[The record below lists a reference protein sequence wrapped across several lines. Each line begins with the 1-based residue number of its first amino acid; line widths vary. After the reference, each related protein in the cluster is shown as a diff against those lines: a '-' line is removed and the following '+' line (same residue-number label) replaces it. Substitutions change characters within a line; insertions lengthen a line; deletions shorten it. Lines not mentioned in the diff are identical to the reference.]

1 MPVVPANV
9 TQAVLA
15 RARAIDAEPTE
26 ETIEMVFD
34 EGLTNVVELE
44 DLVRLHGYSNIMR
57 ELFAALTKGA

>member
-1 MPVVPANV
+1 
-9 TQAVLA
+9 VLA